1 MLNAR
6 YATRNF
12 ALHMVVDRTSSV
24 NFYRVPFFTKCPGS
38 LGGKIKMSRLK
49 KKNIMGTPG

>member
-12 ALHMVVDRTSSV
+12 ALNMVQWSDVIN
-24 NFYRVPFFTKCPGS
+24 NFFIVSLFFF
-38 LGGKIKMSRLK
+38 
-49 KKNIMGTPG
+49 NIMRTIF